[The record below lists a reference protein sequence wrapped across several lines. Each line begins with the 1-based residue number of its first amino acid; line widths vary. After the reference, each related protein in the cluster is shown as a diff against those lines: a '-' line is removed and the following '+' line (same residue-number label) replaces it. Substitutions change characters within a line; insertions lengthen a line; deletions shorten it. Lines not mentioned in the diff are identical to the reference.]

1 MRFAQHLSMSSI
13 RPDQSKSRR
22 FAQERGPANG
32 LGGPGALES
41 SRKGNYTNGEP
52 IALIIGWRAAIN
64 PPATKNPAY
73 SESGRA
79 CPFGVLEGYLKL
91 SLVSCERPERQ
102 PTNVVNLMEA
112 LRRSVEASGAA
123 TSATGRAPARRGAP
137 EKSEQPKRKKAR
149 RAS

>member
-1 MRFAQHLSMSSI
+1 MSSI

-79 CPFGVLEGYLKL
+79 CPFGVLEGLPQAIPRL
-91 SLVSCERPERQ
+91 
-102 PTNVVNLMEA
+102 
-112 LRRSVEASGAA
+112 LRAARAAGAYKRCQSYGGASTQCRGK
-123 TSATGRAPARRGAP
+123 RRGYI
-137 EKSEQPKRKKAR
+137 EQGDRSCASSAR
-149 RAS
+149 ST